1 MVDEGEKSEIK
12 KYLQIIRE
20 KDNEIEK
27 LQSKISKMSK
37 QISSL
42 NEQIEQ
48 QIIIPKNQFP
58 QIKMNAL
65 ILLDH

>member
-1 MVDEGEKSEIK
+1 MVDEGESEIK
-12 KYLQIIRE
+12 KYLQIIKE

-27 LQSKISKMSK
+27 LQTKISKMSK

-42 NEQIEQ
+42 NQQIQQ
-48 QIIIPKNQFP
+48 QIIIPKNHP
-58 QIKMNAL
+58 QIKINAL